1 MQILWWISFSKLF
14 LGFLPINISTAG
26 DIPSQDDGWG
36 QEVHQDL
43 NLPSRE
49 GLKVR
54 RDLPKRTVDLTTVNL
69 WMRKH
74 GILLPTKRP
83 KRKIFQYQFNLLCS
97 ILCESYKTCNEKNLC
112 VSHDL
117 YFIGELHHKIR
128 MLLRFYR
135 RNNFKSWDSIIS
147 LELQILGSLGLKLK
161 EFICFLL
168 GMW

>member
-1 MQILWWISFSKLF
+1 MTDLDPRLFSGVLSLQISPLKEISLAEPRVRGSMNLI
-14 LGFLPINISTAG
+14 LP
-26 DIPSQDDGWG
+26 WRERL
-36 QEVHQDL
+36 EVIKDL
-43 NLPSRE
+43 L
-49 GLKVR
+49 
-54 RDLPKRTVDLTTVNL
+54 KRTVDSTTVNL

-168 GMW
+168 EMW